1 MNEDDILEINHLSS
15 SASFRISLESIRNG
29 EHGLNEARRKLLQRV
44 PETGDWALYPRDSI
58 SIKDLAYISAKV
70 RHEFALLRGK
80 RKDIL
85 FHGSAG
91 RCDLGEELIDLLR
104 TRKYRLVA
112 HTHPDYDRIVP
123 SEKDRAFL
131 KYINQDS
138 SIIVSYITGEQ
149 ETFYQGMF

>member
-1 MNEDDILEINHLSS
+1 MNEDDILEVNYVSS

-91 RCDLGEELIDLLR
+91 RCDLGGELIDLLR

-112 HTHPDYDRIVP
+112 HTHPDYDFRRNLANRLQSGWEVQIDFRPDGV
-123 SEKDRAFL
+123 SLVSVAR
-131 KYINQDS
+131 S
-138 SIIVSYITGEQ
+138 SDL
-149 ETFYQGMF
+149 